1 MTKARIIVR
10 AIEGRIACIQA
21 ATILG
26 VGDRHSRR
34 LKERYERDGYDGLRD
49 RGGGN
54 PRRKRIPAH
63 DVSPMVID
71 AVREHRFWLLPNAE
85 HFFPVF

>member
-1 MTKARIIVR
+1 MTKAQIIVR

-34 LKERYERDGYDGLRD
+34 LKERYERDGYDGLRVAVAAT
-49 RGGGN
+49 R
-54 PRRKRIPAH
+54 AES
-63 DVSPMVID
+63 VSPRTTS
-71 AVREHRFWLLPNAE
+71 ARW
-85 HFFPVF
+85 